1 MLVYIVATFNC
12 LYYFC
17 SNKSFLVLLFFFIIF
32 YLLLILVNFSFII
45 LFWINVNN
53 IKISQKEEGRIDVFL
68 RPNNDTGSLITLSN
82 LRGSTRIKI
91 HMYWWYEDR
100 SFGDELFSFFLFEIF
115 NSADVCFCLRLRC
128 CSTFFVAEVHVFDGV
143 LKMYFAALKVILTN
157 QVINSLDNDF
167 YKRIEYKE
175 DWWLLHIL
183 VMPLNMFHLVIEST
197 I

>member
-1 MLVYIVATFNC
+1 
-12 LYYFC
+12 
-17 SNKSFLVLLFFFIIF
+17 
-32 YLLLILVNFSFII
+32 
-45 LFWINVNN
+45 
-53 IKISQKEEGRIDVFL
+53 
-68 RPNNDTGSLITLSN
+68 
-82 LRGSTRIKI
+82 
-91 HMYWWYEDR
+91 MYWWYEDR

-197 I
+197 ILIFGEPHGESLVNIDRKYLILLLCEIVFFFFYYF